1 MGVTANSI
9 AELAKLMEVD
19 EAALT
24 ATIERYNELAAAGN
38 DGTSASAPTVCSP

>member
-1 MGVTANSI
+1 
-9 AELAKLMEVD
+9 MEVD

-38 DGTSASAPTVCSP
+38 DEDFGKRATVCSP